1 MNRLFWGLFFV
12 LLDYK
17 VSLGRAVF
25 EILPDFVGYILL
37 MKGMESLAGES
48 RIFNRG
54 RHWAFAM
61 ALVTGVLYLAD
72 LTDPDTMTR
81 VWLWAGELAGL
92 AVMLILVR
100 AVLKGL
106 EQTGRGKMETAN
118 NIWLIL
124 AVLLPMCHLFSW
136 VPMVGGICA
145 WAGLLTSGLFLATLY
160 RAIKKSAG

>member
-1 MNRLFWGLFFV
+1 MYRLFWGLFLV

-17 VSLGRAVF
+17 VTLGRTVF
-25 EILPDFVGYILL
+25 EILPDFAGYILL
-37 MKGMESLAGES
+37 MRGMESLAGES

-61 ALVTGVLYLAD
+61 SLVSGVLYLAD

-106 EQTGRGKMETAN
+106 EQTGRGRMETVT
-118 NIWLIL
+118 NIWPIL
-124 AVLLPMCHLFSW
+124 VVLLPMCHLLSW
-136 VPMVGGICA
+136 VPVVGNICA
-145 WAGLLTSGLFLATLY
+145 WAGMLASGLFLAAFY